1 MSRVLVLDAEAVATA
16 RERAWAASPVR
27 GAADGAAGAAGAA
40 ADEPSWPEPSLP
52 EWTGSTNDDLVAL
65 GPQAPHLSVVATL
78 DQRSGR
84 GRLDRQWVAPAGA
97 ALAMSLL
104 LRPPAAVPVDALGW
118 STVLVAL
125 VAAETVDQLAG
136 RRAAGVK
143 WPNDLL
149 VDGKKAAGILARL
162 VPGQPPHGHTVV
174 VGIGINLSQTR
185 QELPVGTATS
195 LAMAGVTAGADRV
208 LGTLWARL
216 ARVSTEWFAANG
228 SVTQALDSLEGRSVL
243 EVARATSATLGNEVR
258 VHLPGGRELVG
269 TATDLDSDGCL
280 VVSDALGKAHHV
292 HAGDVVHLR
301 RSDGGYA

>member
-1 MSRVLVLDAEAVATA
+1 MTRELVLDAAAVTA
-16 RERAWAASPVR
+16 ARDLAWAASP
-27 GAADGAAGAAGAA
+27 AAGGSGTGAPA
-40 ADEPSWPEPSLP
+40 WPEALLP
-52 EWTGSTNDDLVAL
+52 AWTGSTNEDLAAL

-84 GRLDRQWVAPAGA
+84 GRLDREWVAPAGA
-97 ALAMSLL
+97 ALATSLL
-104 LRPPAAVPVDALGW
+104 LRPPAGVPVDALGW
-118 STVLVAL
+118 ATVLVAL
-125 VAAETVDQLAG
+125 VAAEAVDQLAG
-136 RRAAGVK
+136 RQAAGVK

-162 VPGQPPHGHTVV
+162 VPGQPPLGNTVV
-174 VGIGINLSQTR
+174 VGIGINLNQTR

-195 LAMAGVTAGADRV
+195 LAMAGIQAAGDQV

-216 ARVSTEWFAANG
+216 AGVSDEWFAANG
-228 SVTQALDSLEGRSVL
+228 SVTRPLAALGGRSVL
-243 EVARATSATLGNEVR
+243 EAARSTSATLGNEVR

-269 TATDLDSDGCL
+269 IATDLDSDGCL
-280 VVSDALGKAHHV
+280 VVSDARGEAHHV

>member
-1 MSRVLVLDAEAVATA
+1 MTRQLVLDAAAVVSA
-16 RERAWAASPVR
+16 RDAAWAASPARPRVV
-27 GAADGAAGAAGAA
+27 
-40 ADEPSWPEPSLP
+40 WPEPSLP
-52 EWTGSTNDDLVAL
+52 EWTGSTNEDLVDL
-65 GPQAPHLSVVATL
+65 GAQAPHLSVVATL

-84 GRLDRQWVAPAGA
+84 GRLDRTWVAPAGA
-97 ALAMSLL
+97 ALATSLL
-104 LRPPAAVPVDALGW
+104 LRPPSDVPVDALGW

-136 RRAAGVK
+136 RQAAGVK

-162 VPGQPPHGHTVV
+162 VPGQPSHGHTVV
-174 VGIGINLSQTR
+174 VGMGINLNQTR

-195 LAMAGVTAGADRV
+195 LALAGIQAGADQV

-216 ARVSTEWFAANG
+216 AVVTQDWFAERG
-228 SVTQALDSLEGRSVL
+228 SVTRPLASLGGCSVV
-243 EVARATSATLGNEVR
+243 EAARATSATLGNEVR

-280 VVSDALGKAHHV
+280 VVSDAQGQAHHV